1 MPLHCSKST
10 KSSRKQLLIRKRK
23 KKVKSHSIRKPF
35 APGTGKL
42 FFFSFLFFLFCKTMN
57 QGKSCLSDEA
67 EEGNDDNR
75 FWQHFLLTYGIP
87 ATSNRSQSQSQVH
100 RSGRPF
106 FVSTLR
112 RASFKITL
120 CWRTA
125 FPFTNHQLEDTACI
139 M

>member
-10 KSSRKQLLIRKRK
+10 KSSRKQLLIRKRRK
-23 KKVKSHSIRKPF
+23 KSSLTLFESHSLQARENF
-35 APGTGKL
+35 

-125 FPFTNHQLEDTACI
+125 LPFTNHQLEDTACI